1 MYNGILYD
9 VKDRIA
15 TITFNNP
22 EEGNAMQFEVYQ
34 EIIAA
39 LAEADGDD
47 NVAAVIVTGA
57 GKNFC
62 AGGNIRRFKRIIEDK
77 TYIEQKSVRE
87 TVRLATAFM
96 RCGKPVIGMING
108 AAAGL
113 GMGLALACDF
123 RIIAPSTKIV
133 AAFINVALPG
143 DTAIVYNLQ
152 RMVGMAEGEHGLDI
166 SEQLG
171 VLFEQGPVLPVK
183 LVIVAIGIVVAE
195 LRATHFVAHEDH
207 GYALADE
214 QHGHGVLH
222 LTHAQGVDAGVVG
235 RPFPAAVPTVIVVGS
250 VAVVFAVGL
259 VVLLVVGDEVIEREA
274 VVGGDEV
281 DGGRGPASGIEVG

>member
-152 RMVGMAEGEHGLDI
+152 RMVGMAKTREWMMTGATIDADEMMRLGLAT
-166 SEQLG
+166 
-171 VLFEQGPVLPVK
+171 K
-183 LVIVAIGIVVAE
+183 LVPEEELQSATLEYAQKLARRPLQAIRRQKQLIYE
-195 LRATHFVAHEDH
+195 TFYREMEP
-207 GYALADE
+207 Y
-214 QHGHGVLH
+214 
-222 LTHAQGVDAGVVG
+222 
-235 RPFPAAVPTVIVVGS
+235 
-250 VAVVFAVGL
+250 
-259 VVLLVVGDEVIEREA
+259 GDREA
-274 VVGGDEV
+274 TYMRECSMTSDFEEATNAFLEKRRPSFTGK
-281 DGGRGPASGIEVG
+281 